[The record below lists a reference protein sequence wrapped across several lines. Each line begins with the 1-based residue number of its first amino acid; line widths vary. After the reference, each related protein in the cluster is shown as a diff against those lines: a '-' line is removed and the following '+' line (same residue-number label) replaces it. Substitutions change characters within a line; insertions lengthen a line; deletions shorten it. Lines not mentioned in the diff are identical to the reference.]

1 MKTTRR
7 SFLTTSAAV
16 TATLATGSRA
26 VAASSASGREYY
38 ELRCYRLKADTR
50 LKADAARAPL
60 DAYLEKALL
69 PALSRRGVKNVGA
82 FTEIKVDKPKGTS
95 EPMADTPVW
104 VLIPYATLDSF
115 VSVNAELNAE
125 PAVQAAGGA
134 YLQVEKA
141 SPAFERID
149 SWLYVAFK
157 SMPKIEVPAFSKSK
171 VPTRVFEMRD
181 YESHSEL
188 KALNKM
194 AMFDEGET
202 QLMRDLGMSPTFFGQ
217 GIAGPNLPHLR
228 YMTAG
233 ASLEAHLANWKKFG
247 PDPRWKKMSGDPKWA
262 NNTSRNTA
270 RFLVPTAYSQ
280 L

>member
-1 MKTTRR
+1 MLFR
-7 SFLTTSAAV
+7 
-16 TATLATGSRA
+16 
-26 VAASSASGREYY
+26 SGREYY
-38 ELRCYRLKADTR
+38 ELRCYRLKADIR

-69 PALSRRGVKNVGA
+69 PALTKRGVKNVGI
-82 FTEIKVDKPKGTS
+82 FTEIKVDKPKGTF

-104 VLIPYATLDSF
+104 VLIPYSTLDSF
-115 VSVNAELNAE
+115 ATVSAELNAD

-141 SPAFERID
+141 APAFERID
-149 SWLYVAFK
+149 SWLYRAFQ
-157 SMPKIEVPAFSKSK
+157 SMPRMEVPAFSKSR

-202 QLMRDLGMSPTFFGQ
+202 QLMRDLGMSPPFFGQ
-217 GIAGPNLPHLR
+217 AIAGPNLPHLR
-228 YMTAG
+228 YMTSA
-233 ASLEAHLANWKKFG
+233 ANLETHLANWKKFG

-262 NNTSRNTA
+262 NNTSKNTA